1 MTSPSVVYIT
11 TQSVV
16 RDRFTMNVLEIPQ
29 GTGSGFIWDQQG
41 HIVTNFH
48 VIREANRAEVMLAD
62 KSTFQAELVGVAPD
76 RDLAVLRID
85 AEPDRLRPIPLGTSS
100 DLEVGQKVFAI
111 GSPFGLDQ
119 TLTTGVISG
128 LGRQIESIGGR
139 TIEGVIQTDAA
150 INPGNSGGPLL
161 DSSGR
166 LIGVNTAIFSPSGVY
181 AGVGF
186 AVPADIV
193 NRIVPDLI
201 RYGKVNRPGLGVQ
214 LAERSITAQL
224 GVKGAPDHHRHAGQ
238 RRRAGRVTAHDGRG
252 RPGPARRYHRRCGRR
267 ARRNCRST
275 HVGVGETHG
284 GRPSDTGRDSPGRNH
299 GSPRGA
305 AAAVTSA
312 ANIGAVVKPRRAL
325 GLSDDRPSG
334 LLSRRGLD

>member
-1 MTSPSVVYIT
+1 MADEEKATIALFRGASPSVVFIT

-62 KSTFQAELVGVAPD
+62 KTTFQAELVGVAPD

-85 AEPDRLRPIPLGTSS
+85 AEPDRLRAIPLGTSS
-100 DLEVGQKVFAI
+100 DLEVGQRVFAI

-119 TLTTGVISG
+119 TLTTGIISG

-139 TIEGVIQTDAA
+139 TIDGVIQTDAA

-166 LIGVNTAIFSPSGVY
+166 LIGVNTAIISPSGAY

-224 GVKGAPDHHRHAGQ
+224 GVKGALIITV
-238 RRRAGRVTAHDGRG
+238 RRDTAAERAGLQPTTVEGGRIRLG
-252 RPGPARRYHRRCGRR
+252 DII
-267 ARRNCRST
+267 
-275 HVGVGETHG
+275 VGVDGVPIETADQLMSALEQHKVGDQVTLVVIRQGETTEV
-284 GRPSDTGRDSPGRNH
+284 P
-299 GSPRGA
+299 
-305 AAAVTSA
+305 
-312 ANIGAVVKPRRAL
+312 VVL
-325 GLSDDRPSG
+325 QQL
-334 LLSRRGLD
+334 